1 MKNYFNSSERTR
13 HIILLAMQ
21 TVAEEFTEIDAIT
34 PEERKMLL
42 KIVEWVK
49 KFNTSI
55 FDRFGEPYKKKIVN
69 TMAVNKLGLYSKYGQ
84 EKDCISNCASED
96 VYRLANEYRLFKCMD
111 CERTDHKDC
120 GVYACLVAVDTD
132 GNDKVEGCPYKM

>member
-1 MKNYFNSSERTR
+1 MGGRDMKNYFNSSERTR

-49 KFNTSI
+49 KFNTSMLVDSFLLLGKFNLWNNKSAI
-55 FDRFGEPYKKKIVN
+55 CFGESMFN
-69 TMAVNKLGLYSKYGQ
+69 S
-84 EKDCISNCASED
+84 
-96 VYRLANEYRLFKCMD
+96 
-111 CERTDHKDC
+111 
-120 GVYACLVAVDTD
+120 
-132 GNDKVEGCPYKM
+132 